1 MLSSIYWKET
11 IDFRLTSDVW
21 RCCCLLQYTN
31 DNHYGKYDGNMRAAI
46 SLEIQFVNT
55 QEETEKESFK
65 TA

>member
-1 MLSSIYWKET
+1 MLSSIYWKEKT
-11 IDFRLTSDVW
+11 IDFRLTSEVW
-21 RCCCLLQYTN
+21 NAAACYNTQMTIVIANRN
-31 DNHYGKYDGNMRAAI
+31 IRAAI